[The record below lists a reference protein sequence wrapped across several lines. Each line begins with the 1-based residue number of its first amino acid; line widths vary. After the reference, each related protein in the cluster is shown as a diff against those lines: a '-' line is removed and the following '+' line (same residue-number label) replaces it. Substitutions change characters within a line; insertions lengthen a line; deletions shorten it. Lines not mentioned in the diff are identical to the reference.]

1 MRRVL
6 REWFRL
12 NREQMGSMDLVV
24 RVQKPFMHADFDQ
37 VQQELQRLLHRL
49 RLESAKTRT
58 VKTDGTAADLA
69 G

>member
-12 NREQMGSMDLVV
+12 NREQMGNVDLVM
-24 RVQKPFMHADFDQ
+24 RVQKPFTHPDFDR

-49 RLESAKTRT
+49 QLETAKTRT

-69 G
+69 S